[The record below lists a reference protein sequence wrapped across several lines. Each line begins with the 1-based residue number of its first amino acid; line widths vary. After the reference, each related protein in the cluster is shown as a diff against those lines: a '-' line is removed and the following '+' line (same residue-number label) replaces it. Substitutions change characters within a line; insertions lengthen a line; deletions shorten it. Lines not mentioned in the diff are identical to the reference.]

1 MSTRDSEVERNGWT
15 TFDVPNQFE
24 DLQKQLATGSYYVQN
39 VFDLADINTRLQN
52 LSRIREPKEL
62 LDMFPLFY
70 SIAINFDKVSI
81 TGRSQTVD
89 ILLRLTASEMSEAQ
103 RRIHIGL
110 SADDRRFH
118 LNIVKMLS
126 CLLAEY
132 IIRFDNDQANK
143 SSDFDMPAPKK
154 GKKAKEA
161 ENGGKPIL
169 TSDSLRDKCLK
180 GLSDILRS
188 HIKPL
193 WDSSIIDEQFVKC
206 VTKPCYHLI
215 RRPDIAKNPIVKE
228 NLPLILTIMIN
239 KFEHAR
245 EASIQFIQAVKLYDS
260 NSSLLITVLNS
271 LLIDY
276 QDTSLAIE
284 LLKEICETNFVAAQA
299 DNASAKTMAT
309 FIIDMARLD
318 PHIIRTHIDQITDLL
333 TAESHHIRVAAL
345 TALCSVIEKLLSSD
359 ELDDGQRKMRDDL
372 LQILREHVSDV
383 TAFVRQH
390 CLQLWTSLVIQ
401 KKVPVRQ
408 YIRAFE
414 LGLDRLR
421 DSACAVRKDAVT
433 LVMHMVLN
441 NPYFVVD
448 STRAQF
454 EERQNDAETT
464 LAELRQELEKLNKNV
479 KEDKKIDEEKKSQSD
494 DEDSGAEDE
503 SIDED
508 DKMNV
513 DNNEKKETEDNN
525 EPNEDQSLQETLARV
540 KLEEQIMR
548 VEEIVALY
556 KDGLRF
562 MDLIEQANQHVVN
575 LFNSPTLADCKQAV
589 DFFVNLRHYRL
600 VLPNIEQSLRL
611 MFSLIWSVD
620 KSICEAITQA
630 FVKIYFDVGPTIP
643 SAHVPL
649 HQARAIIRALK
660 GATFSEELCFEEILK
675 QLIKGKKIA
684 TESITEALWKFYKAP
699 SDDHTDVIAGKILT
713 FIVGDEVNTKLNDIT
728 DLIQAKEKNRR
739 FVHISCLLLQLA
751 ATPKKIENGVRPKQF
766 RLPKT
771 HRLFEILGNI
781 IVSTFHDVSDRQW
794 TPMMESAFDV
804 MFKLADGPIKH
815 IENIIKKLA
824 VKTGVKLGGLF
835 KLPLSSQSQ
844 PLSVESMDFEN
855 AGTESNQ
862 NQLSQQHHHHH
873 HHHTQTNANSA
884 LLLVRFLNCLG
895 KAAVGIVYYVDC
907 TVKDELLRRKEAKQ
921 SAAVNKKLQ
930 KKTRNSKKRTKRKTP
945 DEDDEN
951 QSTSMNDTT
960 NSASNR
966 TLNSTTNRT
975 VDDEQD
981 DEMCQVFGGAEA
993 EDPVDN
999 EIGVYI
1005 QSLCEKNS
1013 LLMQYKNILE
1023 QILLHP
1029 NEYHEEALQLS
1040 ATICLCKF
1048 MLLSVELC
1056 ETHAKMLFDLLKNS
1070 TFESVRVAI
1079 MVLMNDFYLKYPL
1092 AFAAYSN
1099 DVYGCLRD
1107 RSDNVRLAALKT
1119 ISNLILKEMVKPKG
1133 QISEIAL
1140 CIIDKHPQ
1148 IATLA
1153 TSFFSELAKRQHGE
1167 ALFNIL
1173 PDIFSNLVGGGL
1185 DKERQL
1191 DEDDFKYIMEFLFKY
1206 VSKEKQTES
1215 LSEKLM
1221 QRFHLADNNPRLWR
1235 DLAYIMS
1242 KLTYN
1247 ERSLKGLLDHYN
1259 YYADKLVE
1267 DGVYESFLT
1276 ILNNAKKNLGTKPD
1290 LKVVLDELSIRIDQA
1305 RSSNGILIAV
1315 QQAQQKTKQQPKNT
1329 RAGGAKKG
1337 KQTTSR
1343 SKAKAAQSDDD
1354 DDDDAKENDDDDDE
1368 NDFKRPTRKEP
1379 KIQTISRSKRG
1390 AAVTARKKAAVVV
1403 SDEDDD
1409 D

>member
-1 MSTRDSEVERNGWT
+1 MSVRNSEVEVNGWT

-24 DLQKQLATGSYYVQN
+24 DLKKQLATGSYYVQN
-39 VFDLADINTRLQN
+39 VLDLGDINTRLQN
-52 LSRIREPKEL
+52 ISRIREPKEL

-70 SIAINFDKVSI
+70 SIAIHFEKVSI
-81 TGRSQTVD
+81 NGRSQAVE

-132 IIRFDNDQANK
+132 IVRFDNDQANK

-154 GKKAKEA
+154 GKKIKEG
-161 ENGGKPIL
+161 ETGGKTHV
-169 TSDSLRDKCLK
+169 TSDVLRDKCLK
-180 GLSDILRS
+180 GLCDILRS

-206 VTKPCYHLI
+206 VTKPCYHLL
-215 RRPDIAKNPIVKE
+215 RRQDIAKNPIVKE

-271 LLIDY
+271 LLTDY
-276 QDTSLAIE
+276 QDTSLAVE

-318 PHIIRTHIDQITDLL
+318 PHIIRTNIDQITDLL

-345 TALCSVIEKLLSSD
+345 TAFCSVIEKLLSSD
-359 ELDDGQRKMRDDL
+359 DLDDGQRKLRDDL

-390 CLQLWTSLVIQ
+390 CLQLWTSLVQQ

-433 LVMHMVLN
+433 LVMYMVLN

-454 EERQNDAETT
+454 EERQNDAETK
-464 LAELRQELEKLNKNV
+464 LAELRGELEKLNQNRK
-479 KEDKKIDEEKKSQSD
+479 EEKANSKGKVESD
-494 DEDSGAEDE
+494 EEDSGAE
-503 SIDED
+503 ED
-508 DKMNV
+508 DEEQETDEMPV
-513 DNNEKKETEDNN
+513 DNNQEKEA
-525 EPNEDQSLQETLARV
+525 PNEDQSLQETLARV
-540 KLEEQIMR
+540 KLEEQVMR
-548 VEEIVALY
+548 VEEIVTLY
-556 KDGLRF
+556 KDGLQF
-562 MDLIEQANQHVVN
+562 MDLIEQANRHVVN

-611 MFSLIWSVD
+611 MFSLIWSAD

-630 FVKIYFDVGPTIP
+630 FVKIYFDVAPTI
-643 SAHVPL
+643 SAAHVPL

-675 QLIKGKKIA
+675 QLIKSKKIA
-684 TESITEALWKFYKAP
+684 TEAITEALWRFFKAP
-699 SDDHTDVIAGKILT
+699 PDDNTDVIAGKILT
-713 FIVGDEVNTKLNDIT
+713 FIVGNEVNTKLNDIT

-804 MFKLADGPIKH
+804 IFKLADGPIKH

-824 VKTGVKLGGLF
+824 VKTGVKLGGAF
-835 KLPLSSQSQ
+835 KIPTASQSQ
-844 PLSVESMDFEN
+844 PVFNEPMDYEN
-855 AGTESNQ
+855 AGCDSSQ
-862 NQLSQQHHHHH
+862 NQLSQQQQSQHHHI
-873 HHHTQTNANSA
+873 QNNSNSA

-907 TVKDELLRRKEAKQ
+907 TVKDELFRRKEAKQ
-921 SAAVNKKLQ
+921 STVSSKKSQ
-930 KKTRNSKKRTKRKTP
+930 PKQRKSAKKRTKRKTP

-951 QSTSMNDTT
+951 SSINDTT
-960 NSASNR
+960 ATSSNL
-966 TLNSTTNRT
+966 TLNSTTNQT
-975 VDDEQD
+975 IDDDQD

-999 EIGVYI
+999 EIGQYI

-1029 NEYHEEALQLS
+1029 NEYREEALQLS

-1153 TSFFSELAKRQHGE
+1153 ASFFSELAKRQHGE

-1191 DEDDFKYIMEFLFKY
+1191 SEEDFKCIMEFLFKY
-1206 VSKEKQTES
+1206 VSKEKQTEC
-1215 LSEKLM
+1215 LSEKLC

-1247 ERSLKGLLDHYN
+1247 ERALKGLLDHYN

-1267 DGVYESFLT
+1267 DAVYESFLT
-1276 ILNNAKKNLGTKPD
+1276 IISNAKKLLGNKPD
-1290 LKVVLDELSIRIDQA
+1290 LKVVLDELSTRIDQA
-1305 RSSNGILIAV
+1305 RSSSGILVAV
-1315 QQAQQKTKQQPKNT
+1315 QQAQQKTKQPL
-1329 RAGGAKKG
+1329 KG
-1337 KQTTSR
+1337 KCLS
-1343 SKAKAAQSDDD
+1343 
-1354 DDDDAKENDDDDDE
+1354 
-1368 NDFKRPTRKEP
+1368 
-1379 KIQTISRSKRG
+1379 
-1390 AAVTARKKAAVVV
+1390 
-1403 SDEDDD
+1403 
-1409 D
+1409 

>member
-1 MSTRDSEVERNGWT
+1 
-15 TFDVPNQFE
+15 
-24 DLQKQLATGSYYVQN
+24 
-39 VFDLADINTRLQN
+39 
-52 LSRIREPKEL
+52 
-62 LDMFPLFY
+62 
-70 SIAINFDKVSI
+70 
-81 TGRSQTVD
+81 
-89 ILLRLTASEMSEAQ
+89 
-103 RRIHIGL
+103 
-110 SADDRRFH
+110 
-118 LNIVKMLS
+118 
-126 CLLAEY
+126 
-132 IIRFDNDQANK
+132 
-143 SSDFDMPAPKK
+143 
-154 GKKAKEA
+154 
-161 ENGGKPIL
+161 
-169 TSDSLRDKCLK
+169 
-180 GLSDILRS
+180 
-188 HIKPL
+188 
-193 WDSSIIDEQFVKC
+193 
-206 VTKPCYHLI
+206 
-215 RRPDIAKNPIVKE
+215 
-228 NLPLILTIMIN
+228 
-239 KFEHAR
+239 HA
-245 EASIQFIQAVKLYDS
+245 
-260 NSSLLITVLNS
+260 
-271 LLIDY
+271 
-276 QDTSLAIE
+276 
-284 LLKEICETNFVAAQA
+284 
-299 DNASAKTMAT
+299 
-309 FIIDMARLD
+309 
-318 PHIIRTHIDQITDLL
+318 
-333 TAESHHIRVAAL
+333 
-345 TALCSVIEKLLSSD
+345 
-359 ELDDGQRKMRDDL
+359 
-372 LQILREHVSDV
+372 
-383 TAFVRQH
+383 
-390 CLQLWTSLVIQ
+390 
-401 KKVPVRQ
+401 
-408 YIRAFE
+408 
-414 LGLDRLR
+414 
-421 DSACAVRKDAVT
+421 
-433 LVMHMVLN
+433 
-441 NPYFVVD
+441 
-448 STRAQF
+448 
-454 EERQNDAETT
+454 
-464 LAELRQELEKLNKNV
+464 
-479 KEDKKIDEEKKSQSD
+479 
-494 DEDSGAEDE
+494 
-503 SIDED
+503 
-508 DKMNV
+508 
-513 DNNEKKETEDNN
+513 
-525 EPNEDQSLQETLARV
+525 
-540 KLEEQIMR
+540 
-548 VEEIVALY
+548 
-556 KDGLRF
+556 
-562 MDLIEQANQHVVN
+562 
-575 LFNSPTLADCKQAV
+575 
-589 DFFVNLRHYRL
+589 
-600 VLPNIEQSLRL
+600 
-611 MFSLIWSVD
+611 
-620 KSICEAITQA
+620 
-630 FVKIYFDVGPTIP
+630 
-643 SAHVPL
+643 PL

-684 TESITEALWKFYKAP
+684 TGSIIEALWKFYKAP

-713 FIVGDEVNTKLNDIT
+713 FIVGNEVNTKLNDIT
-728 DLIQAKEKNRR
+728 DLIQAKEKNHR

-804 MFKLADGPIKH
+804 IFKLADGPIKH

-835 KLPLSSQSQ
+835 KIPLSSQTQ
-844 PLSVESMDFEN
+844 PLSTESMDFEN
-855 AGTESNQ
+855 AGNESNQ
-862 NQLSQQHHHHH
+862 NQLSQQQQHHHHH
-873 HHHTQTNANSA
+873 SQMNANSA

-960 NSASNR
+960 NSSSNR
-966 TLNSTTNRT
+966 TLNSTNRT

-999 EIGVYI
+999 EIGLYI

-1029 NEYHEEALQLS
+1029 NEYRDETLQLS
-1040 ATICLCKF
+1040 ATICLCKY

-1070 TFESVRVAI
+1070 IFESVRVAI

-1140 CIIDKHPQ
+1140 CIIDKHTQ

-1185 DKERQL
+1185 DKEREL
-1191 DEDDFKYIMEFLFKY
+1191 NEDDFKCIMEFLFKY

-1221 QRFHLADNNPRLWR
+1221 QRFHMADNNPRLWR

-1267 DGVYESFLT
+1267 DAVYESFLT
-1276 ILNNAKKNLGTKPD
+1276 ILNNAKKNLGNKPD
-1290 LKVVLDELSIRIDQA
+1290 LTVVLDELSTRIDQA

-1315 QQAQQKTKQQPKNT
+1315 QQAQQKTKQQPKAA

-1354 DDDDAKENDDDDDE
+1354 DDDDLKENSGDDDDE
-1368 NDFKRPTRKEP
+1368 NDFKRPMRKEP
-1379 KIQTISRSKRG
+1379 KVQTISRSKRG
-1390 AAVTARKKAAVVV
+1390 AAVTARKKAAVVA
-1403 SDEDDD
+1403 SDDEDDD
-1409 D
+1409 

>member
-1 MSTRDSEVERNGWT
+1 MSVRNSEVEVNGWT

-24 DLQKQLATGSYYVQN
+24 DLKKQLATGSYYVQN
-39 VFDLADINTRLQN
+39 VLDLGDINTRLQN
-52 LSRIREPKEL
+52 ISRIREPKEL
-62 LDMFPLFY
+62 LEMFPLFY
-70 SIAINFDKVSI
+70 SIAIHFEKVSI
-81 TGRSQTVD
+81 NGRSQAVE

-132 IIRFDNDQANK
+132 IVRFDNDQANK

-154 GKKAKEA
+154 GKKIKEG
-161 ENGGKPIL
+161 ESGGKTNV
-169 TSDSLRDKCLK
+169 TSDVLRDRCLK
-180 GLSDILRS
+180 GLCDILRS

-206 VTKPCYHLI
+206 VTKPCYHLL
-215 RRPDIAKNPIVKE
+215 RRQDIAKNPIVKE

-271 LLIDY
+271 LLTDY
-276 QDTSLAIE
+276 QDTSLAVE

-318 PHIIRTHIDQITDLL
+318 PHIIRTNIDQITDLL

-345 TALCSVIEKLLSSD
+345 TAFCSVIEKLLSSD
-359 ELDDGQRKMRDDL
+359 DLDDGQRKLRDDL

-390 CLQLWTSLVIQ
+390 CLQLWTSLVQQ

-454 EERQNDAETT
+454 EERQNDAETK
-464 LAELRQELEKLNKNV
+464 LAELRSELEKLNQNR
-479 KEDKKIDEEKKSQSD
+479 KEDKANLKGKVESD
-494 DEDSGAEDE
+494 DEDSGAE
-503 SIDED
+503 ED
-508 DKMNV
+508 DEEQETDEMPV
-513 DNNEKKETEDNN
+513 DNNQEKEA
-525 EPNEDQSLQETLARV
+525 PNEDQSLQETLARV
-540 KLEEQIMR
+540 KLEEQVMR
-548 VEEIVALY
+548 VEEIVTLY
-556 KDGLRF
+556 KDGLQF
-562 MDLIEQANQHVVN
+562 MDLIEQANRHVVN

-611 MFSLIWSVD
+611 MFSLIWSAD

-630 FVKIYFDVGPTIP
+630 FVKIYFDVAPTVP
-643 SAHVPL
+643 AAHVPL

-675 QLIKGKKIA
+675 QLIKSKKIA
-684 TESITEALWKFYKAP
+684 TEAITEALWRFFKAP
-699 SDDHTDVIAGKILT
+699 PDDNTDVIAGKILT
-713 FIVGDEVNTKLNDIT
+713 FIVGNEVNTKLNDIT
-728 DLIQAKEKNRR
+728 DLIQAKDKNRR

-804 MFKLADGPIKH
+804 IFKLADGPIKH

-824 VKTGVKLGGLF
+824 VKTGVKLGGLI
-835 KLPLSSQSQ
+835 KIPTASQSQ
-844 PLSVESMDFEN
+844 PVFNEPMDYEN
-855 AGTESNQ
+855 AGWDNSQ
-862 NQLSQQHHHHH
+862 NQLSQQQQSQHHHS
-873 HHHTQTNANSA
+873 QNNSNSA

-907 TVKDELLRRKEAKQ
+907 TVKDELFRRKEAKQ
-921 SAAVNKKLQ
+921 STVASKKSQ
-930 KKTRNSKKRTKRKTP
+930 PKQRKSAKKRTKRKTP

-951 QSTSMNDTT
+951 SSINDTT
-960 NSASNR
+960 ASSSNL
-966 TLNSTTNRT
+966 TLNSTTNQT
-975 VDDEQD
+975 IDDDQD

-999 EIGVYI
+999 EIGQYI

-1029 NEYHEEALQLS
+1029 NEYREEALQLS

-1191 DEDDFKYIMEFLFKY
+1191 SEEDFKCIMEFLFKY

-1215 LSEKLM
+1215 LSEKLC

-1247 ERSLKGLLDHYN
+1247 ERALKGLLDHYN

-1267 DGVYESFLT
+1267 DAVYESFLT
-1276 ILNNAKKNLGTKPD
+1276 IISNARKLLGNKPD
-1290 LKVVLDELSIRIDQA
+1290 LKVVLDELSTRIDQA
-1305 RSSNGILIAV
+1305 RSSSGILVAV
-1315 QQAQQKTKQQPKNT
+1315 QQAQQKTKQPL
-1329 RAGGAKKG
+1329 KG
-1337 KQTTSR
+1337 KCLS
-1343 SKAKAAQSDDD
+1343 
-1354 DDDDAKENDDDDDE
+1354 
-1368 NDFKRPTRKEP
+1368 
-1379 KIQTISRSKRG
+1379 
-1390 AAVTARKKAAVVV
+1390 
-1403 SDEDDD
+1403 
-1409 D
+1409 